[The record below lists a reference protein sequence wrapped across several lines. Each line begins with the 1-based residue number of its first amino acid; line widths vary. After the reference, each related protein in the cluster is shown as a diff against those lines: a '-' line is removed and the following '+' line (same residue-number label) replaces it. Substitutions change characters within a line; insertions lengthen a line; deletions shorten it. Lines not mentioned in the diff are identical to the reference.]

1 MNSVFKSCLS
11 VSCFPVSSCS
21 SRPCKGLMPLV
32 WRLLSFS
39 RTTWD
44 PRLERRPYRK
54 ECLSAWNL
62 QSLAC
67 IFLFSCR
74 IVYHKIVAMWHLAG
88 FRCGTWQAMVDTDI
102 GISRPFYTLFRSSL
116 DLFLCL
122 GFMRKI
128 RRRAYELYM
137 SGALDGSPGASWKEA
152 RGDCP
157 AAR

>member
-1 MNSVFKSCLS
+1 MFMPSIVPFLSRHNQCQSGAYSVLA
-11 VSCFPVSSCS
+11 
-21 SRPCKGLMPLV
+21 
-32 WRLLSFS
+32 LLKRNMLRFGSENF
-39 RTTWD
+39 
-44 PRLERRPYRK
+44 
-54 ECLSAWNL
+54 
-62 QSLAC
+62 
-67 IFLFSCR
+67 
-74 IVYHKIVAMWHLAG
+74 KIVALWHLAG

-157 AAR
+157 AARCRIFRTDRGILLYYCLDNSTALRSSHCWLE